1 MTVRTRFAP
10 SPTGHLHIG
19 GARTALFCYLY
30 ARRHGGQF
38 VLRVEDTDRARS
50 SEESVRAIL
59 DGMAWLGLEH
69 DEGPFFQT
77 ERFARYREVVQQLL
91 DSGHAYRCWS
101 TPAEIDAMRE
111 RARAEGRKPR
121 YDGTWRE
128 RRTWREGELWR
139 GDPVTPPADVEPV
152 VRFRNPSEGGVVIDD
167 AVKGEI
173 VIDNG
178 ELDDLVIERSDGTP
192 TYNLTVVVDDV
203 DMAITHVIRGD
214 DHVNNTPRQINIL
227 EALGAPRPVYAHLP
241 MILGEDGKRMSKRH
255 GATGVMQYAASGY
268 LPEALLNYLV
278 RLGWSH
284 GDREIFTLEEMGEL
298 FSLEAV
304 NRSGAVFDTKKLD
317 WMNQQYLQG
326 MDGESLAAALAP
338 HVAALGVDTGGGPA
352 LARVADLLRERAR
365 TLVDLAEAAAYFYR
379 APDGYDEKAAA
390 KQLTPAAAEVLEAAS
405 QRLATIADWTAANV
419 QGALEETV
427 AALGV
432 GFGKLGQ
439 PLRLA
444 VTGTTASPA
453 MNEVVALL
461 GKEETIARIARA
473 VARCTA
479 AGS

>member
-10 SPTGHLHIG
+10 SPTGYLHIG
-19 GARTALFCYLY
+19 GARTALFCWLY

-50 SEESVRAIL
+50 TDESVQAIL

-77 ERFARYREVVQQLL
+77 ERFDRYREVVKRLL
-91 DSGHAYRCWS
+91 DDGHAYRCWS
-101 TPAEIDAMRE
+101 TPEEIDAMRA

-121 YDGTWRE
+121 YDGTWRD
-128 RRTWREGELWR
+128 RTDVPTDR
-139 GDPVTPPADVEPV
+139 GEPV
-152 VRFRNPSEGGVVIDD
+152 IRFRNPLDGSVVIDD

-173 VIDNG
+173 VIDNA
-178 ELDDLVIERSDGTP
+178 ELDDLVIQRSDGTP
-192 TYNLTVVVDDV
+192 TYNLSVVVDDM
-203 DMAITHVIRGD
+203 DMNITHVIRGD

-255 GATGVMQYAASGY
+255 GAVSVMQYAADGY

-284 GDREIFTLEEMGEL
+284 GDEEL
-298 FSLEAV
+298 FDTARMIELFDLDAV
-304 NRSGAVFDTKKLD
+304 NRSGAVFDPKKLD
-317 WMNQQYLQG
+317 WINQQYLQ
-326 MDGESLAAALAP
+326 DTPADALASRLAP

-352 LARVADLLRERAR
+352 LADVAHLLRDRAK
-365 TLVDLAEAAAYFYR
+365 TLVEMAASVDYFYR
-379 APDGYDEKAAA
+379 APETFDEKAAK
-390 KQLTPAAAEVLEAAS
+390 KQFVPAAADVLEGAAD
-405 QRLATIADWTAANV
+405 RLRTIGDWSAESV
-419 QGALEETV
+419 QGAFEETV
-427 AALGV
+427 AAAGV

-444 VTGTTASPA
+444 ITGGTASPA
-453 MNEVVALL
+453 MNEVVALVGRDAAL
-461 GKEETIARIARA
+461 ERIERA
-473 VARCTA
+473 VGLCRN
-479 AGS
+479 AG